1 MIIPS
6 KFNGYVN
13 GVRLYNGGG
22 SGGGASAS
30 VADSGGTGSNPGFS
44 ITGDGSTNIANA
56 APAVAPWGT
65 TANSKADYYNT
76 QIGAG
81 QTDAQIR
88 SSIEGNTQFGG
99 PQSSSDWDYLTSL
112 ARSRAPVP
120 WGNTQESKAAYYNS
134 QLGKGQN
141 DAQIRSAV
149 EANPFGGA
157 QSNVD
162 WNTLIQTAAMNNST
176 GRPLAGSGQF
186 YQPVY
191 QGQYQNYNTGNSMG
205 ISQYGQQPPSGIPQ
219 MQNPFSM
226 YGGQM
231 MGGGYGQFGDNNPY
245 SPYSN
250 SFLNM
255 PSNLNQSTMQGKAN
269 FYGGALNRGF
279 NDQQLYNQASG
290 LFGQQSPTDW
300 NALQNAAMEQQ
311 RRYAQP
317 GQDYRAV
324 TQQQMQQQQ
333 QNQPDRMLL
342 GDTRQASQNISPAPT
357 QGFGSVGGNFADL
370 LGKRLMGDQYQNGQS
385 TGFAPGEQQG
395 LLNML
400 GGLNTGQPL
409 QGAPQQNQPIFSRS
423 SMARRTGP
431 IRNYE
436 EGGIASLLDTE

>member
-255 PSNLNQSTMQGKAN
+255 PSNLNQGTMQEKAN
-269 FYGGALNRGF
+269 FYGGAIGQGF

-290 LFGQQSPTDW
+290 LFGQQSPRDW
-300 NALQNAAMEQQ
+300 GYLQGTAMGMTPGLGQGSMQDKVGFYNQARGQGFSDNSIRNAANQMIGQQSPQDWSYLQNAATEQQ

-317 GQDYRAV
+317 GQDYRTV
-324 TQQQMQQQQ
+324 SQQQMQQ
-333 QNQPDRMLL
+333 PM
-342 GDTRQASQNISPAPT
+342 S
-357 QGFGSVGGNFADL
+357 
-370 LGKRLMGDQYQNGQS
+370 
-385 TGFAPGEQQG
+385 
-395 LLNML
+395 
-400 GGLNTGQPL
+400 
-409 QGAPQQNQPIFSRS
+409 QQNQPIFSRS
-423 SMARRTGP
+423 SMGRRTGP